1 MVLCVV
7 ILAASL
13 ERLVKS
19 VWKYGVLLGDWAMVS
34 WLVLEMVAVLSF
46 EKSVGGSIVAIALGG
61 YGERRNVRE
70 RR

>member
-1 MVLCVV
+1 M
-7 ILAASL
+7 SL

-19 VWKYGVLLGDWAMVS
+19 VWKHGVLLGDWAMVS